1 MLNDLYNALQE
12 TQLPLAYGMFREVPE
27 PPYIVYQFSYSSNFD
42 ADDRVFLTRDR
53 YTINLYTK
61 KKDPETESVV
71 ENALDTANYV
81 WDKTETFIEG
91 QQVYQISY
99 TIFER

>member
-53 YTINLYTK
+53 YTINLYTRI
-61 KKDPETESVV
+61 KDPETESVV